1 MSVPVS
7 KPRLWPLSSLA
18 DRPTCWG
25 EPVTVRCGCATGTA
39 VHYAWYKKAEKKYED
54 VQLNNL
60 SDLYLHCGTLDK
72 NIKYYCTAT
81 NDISH
86 QESDILSVQLLIP
99 GHSSCAYVITM
110 YDQPIYDCADRMTT
124 TTQIALLTTC
134 QTLNITS
141 DTGNQ
146 SSTSNQTYHG
156 FFEWAWTSMSFWYT
170 LLRWCCFLS
179 LLISLCIGI
188 KCGR

>member
-1 MSVPVS
+1 MTELILSVPVS

-39 VHYAWYKKAEKKYED
+39 VHYAWYKKAEKKLED

-72 NIKYYCTAT
+72 NIEYYCTAT

-110 YDQPIYDCADRMTT
+110 YGKY
-124 TTQIALLTTC
+124 
-134 QTLNITS
+134 
-141 DTGNQ
+141 
-146 SSTSNQTYHG
+146 
-156 FFEWAWTSMSFWYT
+156 
-170 LLRWCCFLS
+170 
-179 LLISLCIGI
+179 
-188 KCGR
+188 